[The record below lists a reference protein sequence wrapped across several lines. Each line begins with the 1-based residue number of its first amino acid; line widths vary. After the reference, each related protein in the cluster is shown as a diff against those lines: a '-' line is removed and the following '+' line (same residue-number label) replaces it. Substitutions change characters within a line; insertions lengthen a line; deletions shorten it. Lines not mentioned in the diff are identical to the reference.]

1 MAAQCYQESC
11 FDPKAYSWAGAR
23 GLMQIM
29 PATAAHLGLAED
41 KMYDPEENIYAAARY
56 IAELSKHFQDV
67 RNPMER
73 QFFVLAS
80 YNGGYFHIRDAMR
93 LAEKYGKDK
102 HRWDDVAPFIL
113 NLQTPQ
119 YYNDPVVKY
128 GYMRGTEPWATWL
141 VSGTDGG
148 SIEAWQEAAAARCSA
163 SLRPEQTRHT
173 KPQRSIGSS
182 CKS

>member
-1 MAAQCYQESC
+1 
-11 FDPKAYSWAGAR
+11 
-23 GLMQIM
+23 M

-67 RNPMER
+67 RNPSER
-73 QFFVLAS
+73 QLFVLAS

-128 GYMRGTEPWATWL
+128 GYMRGTETVGYVARIRDRWRQYRGVARGGSSSVFSFPAP
-141 VSGTDGG
+141 GTD
-148 SIEAWQEAAAARCSA
+148 APHKA
-163 SLRPEQTRHT
+163 T
-173 KPQRSIGSS
+173 KKHRF
-182 CKS
+182 KL